1 MPQTRTIIL
10 DEKKINQKINR
21 IAWQIY
27 EHYYKEEEIILSGIV
42 DNGFIMAQRIAKV
55 LEEIS
60 PLKVRT
66 VKIALNKSAP
76 LTEPVI
82 SELKSEDVKNKVLIV
97 VDDVLD
103 SGKTLIYGVKHF
115 LQFPVKH
122 LKTVV
127 LVDRSH
133 RIYPVRADYVGL
145 TLATTLQ
152 EQIRVEFKGNG
163 VENDGVYLQ

>member
-1 MPQTRTIIL
+1 MSVTRTLIL
-10 DEKKINQKINR
+10 DSHKISQKINR

-27 EHYYKEEEIILSGIV
+27 EHYYKEDEIILSGIV
-42 DNGFIMAQRIAKV
+42 DNGYILAQRIAKV

-60 PLKVRT
+60 PIKVST
-66 VKIALNKSAP
+66 VKISLNKTSP
-76 LTEPVI
+76 LSEAVI
-82 SELKSEDVKNKVLIV
+82 TELKSEDVENKVVIV

-115 LQFPVKH
+115 LNFPIKH

-133 RIYPVRADYVGL
+133 RIFPVRADYVGL

-152 EQIRVEFKGNG
+152 EQIRVEFHGNG
-163 VENDGVYLQ
+163 EDGVYLQ